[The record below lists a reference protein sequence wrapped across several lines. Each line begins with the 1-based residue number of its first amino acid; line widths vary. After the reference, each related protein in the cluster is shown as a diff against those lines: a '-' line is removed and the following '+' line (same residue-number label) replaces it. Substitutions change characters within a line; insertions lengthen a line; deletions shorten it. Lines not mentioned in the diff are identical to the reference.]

1 MEHQDDPVLVYVTTS
16 GMDEARRIASALLV
30 HRLIAC
36 ANILPKMES
45 VYRWNGKVQ
54 QDAEVVLMMKSVRGR
69 VADINERVNE
79 LHSYDLPCVVALPL
93 VEGSR
98 AFLDWIRS
106 EVQPSQAEQSGGPA
120 FKNGVD

>member
-1 MEHQDDPVLVYVTTS
+1 MEHHEEPVLVYVTTS

-45 VYRWNGKVQ
+45 VYRWEGKVQ

-69 VADINERVNE
+69 MGEIEARVDE
-79 LHSYDLPCVVALPL
+79 LHSYDVPCVVALPL
-93 VEGSR
+93 VEGSQ

-106 EVQPSQAEQSGGPA
+106 EVQPSSPDTSEG
-120 FKNGVD
+120 